1 MIEVGTKCV
10 VEVVVSLS
18 LLRFSLHLFGGD
30 CLSSL
35 PNESQTRGQNTF
47 LVSFI
52 LGVASDELLKAARSL
67 CMNRSQV
74 LMGFLLWLLGVACD
88 GLLKAWQCRIALQ
101 G

>member
-47 LVSFI
+47 LVSSI
-52 LGVASDELLKAARSL
+52 
-67 CMNRSQV
+67 
-74 LMGFLLWLLGVACD
+74 LGVACD
-88 GLLKAWQCRIALQ
+88 GLLKAAGSLCMNCKPGLDGLLIMAFRSRV
-101 G
+101 